1 MSDLTASSVPTALL
15 TPPPAASTSSA
26 TATGAP
32 GVSEAA
38 KRAQIHQTAQKFEA
52 SFLSVMLS
60 QMFDDKDADDSADP
74 AFTGGSG
81 AKMFQSVL
89 AESIANKMVAQ
100 GGVGLAASVQR
111 EMLKMQG
118 LH

>member
-1 MSDLTASSVPTALL
+1 MSDLTAASVPTALL
-15 TPPPAASTSSA
+15 TPPPAASAPT
-26 TATGAP
+26 TGAP

-60 QMFDDKDADDSADP
+60 QMFDDKQDDSTDP

-81 AKMFQSVL
+81 AKMFQSFL
-89 AESIANKMVAQ
+89 AESIANKMVAK
-100 GGVGLAASVQR
+100 GGIGLAASVQR

>member
-1 MSDLTASSVPTALL
+1 MSDLTAASVPTALL
-15 TPPPAASTSSA
+15 TPTPSASASAPAT
-26 TATGAP
+26 

-60 QMFDDKDADDSADP
+60 QMFDDKDADEGADP

-81 AKMFQSVL
+81 AKMFQSFL
-89 AESIANKMVAQ
+89 AESIANKMVAK
-100 GGVGLAASVQR
+100 GGIGLAASVQR